1 MTLVLTPSL
10 SPPLLCA
17 AGIDVGRD
25 FLDFS
30 VAPSGSTRRVAN
42 KPEGISSLVD
52 SLRRASVV
60 RVAIEAIG
68 PYAARLV
75 RALADAG
82 FDVGIINPHRIRA
95 WRAAEGRRP
104 KNDRLDAQLIARFAL
119 VMTDATRPV
128 PSQQTLE
135 IRALSTRRRQIVEM
149 TAMEKTR
156 LKQTDDA
163 FMADSHRKTIALL
176 ATERARVEAE
186 LEKRLRE
193 SGVHERMALLQTAPG
208 VGPAVAVTLLADLPE
223 LGTFDR
229 RAIASLAGVAPHI
242 SQSGANPGRSSISGG
257 RPCVRAALYMA
268 ALSACRSD
276 NGFKREYL
284 AMREAGK
291 PAKVALIAIARKL
304 LVALSSMVKENREW
318 RPNPNEK
325 S

>member
-1 MTLVLTPSL
+1 MTVSF
-10 SPPLLCA
+10 SPPAPCA

-30 VAPSGSTRRVAN
+30 VAPSGGTRRVPN
-42 KPEGISSLVD
+42 GPQGIASLVA

-82 FDVGIINPHRIRA
+82 FDVGIINPHRIKA
-95 WRAAEGRRP
+95 WRAAEGRRA

-119 VMTDATRPV
+119 VMADATRPV

-149 TAMEKTR
+149 MAIEKTR

-176 ATERARVEAE
+176 ASERENVEAE
-186 LEKRLRE
+186 LARRLKE

-208 VGPAVAVTLLADLPE
+208 VGPTVAITLLADLPE
-223 LGTFDR
+223 LGTLDR
-229 RAIASLAGVAPHI
+229 RAIASLAGLAPHI
-242 SQSGANPGRSSISGG
+242 SQSGARPGTNTISGG

-276 NGFKREYL
+276 DGYKREYK

-304 LVALSSMVKENREW
+304 LVALSSMVKENRKW
-318 RPNPNEK
+318 APKPSDRN
-325 S
+325 